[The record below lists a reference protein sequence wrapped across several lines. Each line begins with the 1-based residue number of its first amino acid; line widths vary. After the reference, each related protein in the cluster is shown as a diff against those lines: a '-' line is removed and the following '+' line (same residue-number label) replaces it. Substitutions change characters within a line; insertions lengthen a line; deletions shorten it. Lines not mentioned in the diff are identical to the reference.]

1 MRAVAHITTGRRRA
15 EFSTSKHWK
24 KTISQVFNISP
35 SPPCHLC
42 HLAGSEQR
50 IWRPLG
56 PTWAARL
63 VHPGSH
69 QPIPP
74 SLKLITALK
83 QWLKSQWFEKTKF
96 QPINSILF
104 DCNLPCQASGGETV
118 LAKLFVGGLSWQV
131 QLGLALLYYV
141 LKYTFC
147 HSNNFKIHVVPPE
160 KWYPGEK
167 IENLGLHARPLPPN
181 CLDVFHC

>member
-24 KTISQVFNISP
+24 KTFSQVFNISP

-83 QWLKSQWFEKTKF
+83 HWLKSQWLEKTKF

-131 QLGLALLYYV
+131 HFGLALLCLHIHFCICIFWPYYV

-147 HSNNFKIHVVPPE
+147 HYNNFKIHVVSPE

-167 IENLGLHARPLPPN
+167 I
-181 CLDVFHC
+181 

>member
-1 MRAVAHITTGRRRA
+1 MRAVAHITTGRRRVQ
-15 EFSTSKHWK
+15 FSTSKHWK
-24 KTISQVFNISP
+24 KTFSQVFNISP

-83 QWLKSQWFEKTKF
+83 HWLKSQWFEKTRF

-104 DCNLPCQASGGETV
+104 YCNLPCQASGGETV

-131 QLGLALLYYV
+131 QLGLALYLHIHFCICIFWPYYV

-147 HSNNFKIHVVPPE
+147 HYNNLKIHVVPPE

-167 IENLGLHARPLPPN
+167 I
-181 CLDVFHC
+181 